1 MIYQHINMSGINKS
15 MPQPQLPRYY
25 QIEQAILEMI
35 QNNQFKPGEQLL
47 SEAEVAQQFQVSRIT
62 AKRALDDLVR
72 QGWAYRQQGRGTFV
86 AQARIKEMSG
96 FRSFT
101 DDILSKGLKPSSQ
114 VLRFEQLACA
124 EPEAVQLRVNPGDP
138 VYILQRVR
146 LADDQP
152 VALETAYLPG
162 RLFPNLSN
170 FDLSESLFKVL
181 REQYHVTPVWAD
193 AELQA
198 SSATAEIAQA
208 LGMQIGEPVLIA
220 NRLSYTDTFDI
231 VEYVVSIYCGSRFT
245 FYIGRQPIP

>member
-1 MIYQHINMSGINKS
+1 MS
-15 MPQPQLPRYY
+15 QPPLPRYY
-25 QIEQAILEMI
+25 QIEQSILELI
-35 QNNQFKPGEQLL
+35 QSNRIKPGEQLP
-47 SEAEVAQQFQVSRIT
+47 SEADLAQQYQVSRIT

-101 DDILSKGLKPSSQ
+101 DDILSKGLRPSSKI
-114 VLRFEQLACA
+114 VQLAEVPA
-124 EPEAVQLRVNPGDP
+124 DEKVAVHLRIPPGDRA
-138 VYILQRVR
+138 YMLQRIR

-152 VALETAYLPG
+152 VAFETAYLAA
-162 RLFPNLSN
+162 RQYPNLTQ
-170 FDLSESLFKVL
+170 FDLSQSLYKIL
-181 REQYHVTPVWAD
+181 REQYHVNPVWAD

-198 SSATAEIAQA
+198 ASATAEVAQM
-208 LGMQIGEPVLIA
+208 LGMRTGEPVLTA
-220 NRLSYTDTFDI
+220 NRLTYSEIFEV